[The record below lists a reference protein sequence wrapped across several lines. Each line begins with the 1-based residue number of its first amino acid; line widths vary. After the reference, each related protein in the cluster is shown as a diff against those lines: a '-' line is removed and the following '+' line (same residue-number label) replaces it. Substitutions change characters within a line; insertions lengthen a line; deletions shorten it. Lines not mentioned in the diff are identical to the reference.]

1 MCTVT
6 YIPTAKGIYLTSN
19 RDESAQRGRALPPAQ
34 YDCNGDKLIYPK
46 DPDANGSWIALKQCG
61 DAAVLLNGA
70 FVRHERQPVYRKSRG
85 LIFLEIMAGNNPPD
99 HFLQIALDGIEP
111 FTLVLFNR
119 NQLWECRWD
128 GYKKH
133 KVLLNASRPYIW
145 SSTTLY
151 HKDVAEERRRW
162 FMQWLSSASELNTAK
177 IMTFHQCAGKGDLYN
192 GLVINREN
200 KMRTVSITSVN
211 INADKPAMSYWDLE
225 EGTNTVKI
233 LDPNSAI
240 KDRGFLIKKYWFIR
254 KLKIR
259 IMNWEYWPSQL
270 VYGPL
275 YLYWLWLSL
284 KARSFF
290 FFSAA
295 NPGLQYAGFIHE
307 KKSDIYPLIPQQYY
321 PRTKLFKTGVLP
333 IVVMEELK
341 KEKLIFPLIA
351 KPDIGEKGKQV
362 KLLYTE
368 DKLFQYISR
377 SKVDFLI
384 QEHIGYEQEAGIFY
398 YRIPG
403 EASGHISGIVGKEF
417 LSVTGDGK
425 SSIRDLLKREDRFLL
440 QLPALQYT
448 YGPFLDKVL
457 AEGVRHILVPY
468 GNHSRGAKFV
478 DLKHKISDALI
489 STIDAV
495 CQQIPGFYYGRL
507 DIRFNTWEELA
518 EGKNFSIIELNG
530 AGSEPTHMYD
540 PHHSLFY
547 AWKEICR
554 HWKLM
559 YQISRQNAR
568 HKKLPL
574 MTTGEGIKMISD
586 HRRYLKQ
593 IVKV

>member
-1 MCTVT
+1 
-6 YIPTAKGIYLTSN
+6 
-19 RDESAQRGRALPPAQ
+19 
-34 YDCNGDKLIYPK
+34 
-46 DPDANGSWIALKQCG
+46 
-61 DAAVLLNGA
+61 
-70 FVRHERQPVYRKSRG
+70 
-85 LIFLEIMAGNNPPD
+85 
-99 HFLQIALDGIEP
+99 
-111 FTLVLFNR
+111 
-119 NQLWECRWD
+119 
-128 GYKKH
+128 
-133 KVLLNASRPYIW
+133 
-145 SSTTLY
+145 
-151 HKDVAEERRRW
+151 
-162 FMQWLSSASELNTAK
+162 
-177 IMTFHQCAGKGDLYN
+177 
-192 GLVINREN
+192 
-200 KMRTVSITSVN
+200 MRTVSITSVK
-211 INADKPAMSYWDLE
+211 INADKPAMSYQDLE

-233 LDPNSAI
+233 FDRTSAG
-240 KDRGFLIKKYWFIR
+240 KDSRFLTNANWFIR

-259 IMNWEYWPSQL
+259 ITNWEYWPSQL

-321 PRTKLFKTGVLP
+321 PRTKLFKTGELP
-333 IVVMEELK
+333 VVVMEELK
-341 KEKLIFPLIA
+341 RAKLVFPLIA

-362 KLLYTE
+362 KLLHTE
-368 DKLFQYISR
+368 NELFQYIGR
-377 SKVDFLI
+377 SKVDFLV

-448 YGPFLDKVL
+448 YGCLLDKVL
-457 AEGVRHILVPY
+457 ADGVKHILVPY

-478 DLKHKISDALI
+478 DLKHKISDALTD
-489 STIDAV
+489 TIDAV

-507 DIRFNTWEELA
+507 DIRFKSWEELA

-540 PHHSLFY
+540 PGHSLFY
-547 AWKEICR
+547 AWGEICR
-554 HWKLM
+554 HWRLL
-559 YQISRQNAR
+559 YRISQLNVRD
-568 HKKLPL
+568 KKLPL
-574 MTTGEGIKMISD
+574 MTTGEGIKMYRD
-586 HRRYLKQ
+586 HRQYLKQ